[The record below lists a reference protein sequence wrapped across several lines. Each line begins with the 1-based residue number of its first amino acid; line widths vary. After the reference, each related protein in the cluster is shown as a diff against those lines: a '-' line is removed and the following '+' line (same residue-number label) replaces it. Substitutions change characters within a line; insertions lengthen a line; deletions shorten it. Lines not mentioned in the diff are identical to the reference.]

1 MTTLHIEHPITDYPT
16 WRTAFDRFAPARAQA
31 GVLAER
37 IARPVGEDGTVDERS
52 IVIELDFASIA
63 GAGGF
68 RHFLETQVWGS
79 SANAPGL
86 AGAPRTMLLEP
97 VGPASRPE
105 VAPAS

>member
-16 WRTAFDRFAPARAQA
+16 WRCRVRPPRPARAQA

-37 IARPVGEDGTVDERS
+37 VARPVGEDGTVDERS
-52 IVIELDFASIA
+52 IVVELDFASMA

-68 RHFLETQVWGS
+68 RHFLETQVWAS

-86 AGAPRTMLLEP
+86 AGSPRTMLLEP
-97 VGPASRPE
+97 VGPTSRPV